1 MPPSLKQTTARGLFW
16 GLVNNGTQQVLNLV
30 FGIFLARLLT
40 PADYGMVGMLSVFS
54 FIAAAIQESG
64 FISAL
69 ANRKV
74 VEHRDFN
81 AVFWFSTLLSFSLYW
96 ILFFCAPLIARFYH
110 NPDLIPLARYS
121 FIGFFISGLGIVPT
135 AYLFRNMQVKQ
146 KAVGTILALVVSG
159 ITGITLAYH
168 GFSYWGIAT
177 QSLVYISVLTLFLWC
192 VCPWRPTFSFDFRP
206 LREML
211 AFGFK
216 LLFTNIFNH
225 VNNNLF
231 AIILGRFYSERE
243 VGQFNQAN
251 KWNYMGHSLISG
263 MVGSVAQPLF
273 AQIADDNERQLRVF
287 RKMLRF
293 TSFISFPAMLGLSLV
308 APELITIAITE
319 KWLPS
324 ARILQLLAISGAFLP
339 IITLYSNLLI
349 SKGRSDIY
357 LGCTVALGILQL
369 ATMLVTYPYGL
380 TVMVSLFVIIQIL
393 WLFVWHH
400 FVRREIKLSYFA
412 ALKDITPFALIAT
425 FAMTLSYFF
434 TYNIE
439 NIYLLFGAKI
449 LIAATVYTLILWASK
464 AVTFRECLSYLLK
477 KRKAD

>member
-1 MPPSLKQTTARGLFW
+1 
-16 GLVNNGTQQVLNLV
+16 
-30 FGIFLARLLT
+30 
-40 PADYGMVGMLSVFS
+40 
-54 FIAAAIQESG
+54 
-64 FISAL
+64 
-69 ANRKV
+69 
-74 VEHRDFN
+74 
-81 AVFWFSTLLSFSLYW
+81 
-96 ILFFCAPLIARFYH
+96 
-110 NPDLIPLARYS
+110 
-121 FIGFFISGLGIVPT
+121 
-135 AYLFRNMQVKQ
+135 
-146 KAVGTILALVVSG
+146 
-159 ITGITLAYH
+159 
-168 GFSYWGIAT
+168 
-177 QSLVYISVLTLFLWC
+177 
-192 VCPWRPTFSFDFRP
+192 
-206 LREML
+206 
-211 AFGFK
+211 
-216 LLFTNIFNH
+216 
-225 VNNNLF
+225 
-231 AIILGRFYSERE
+231 
-243 VGQFNQAN
+243 
-251 KWNYMGHSLISG
+251 MGHSLISG

-369 ATMLVTYPYGL
+369 AAMLVTYPYGL

-393 WLFVWHH
+393 WLLVWHH

-425 FAMTLSYFF
+425 FAMALSYFF